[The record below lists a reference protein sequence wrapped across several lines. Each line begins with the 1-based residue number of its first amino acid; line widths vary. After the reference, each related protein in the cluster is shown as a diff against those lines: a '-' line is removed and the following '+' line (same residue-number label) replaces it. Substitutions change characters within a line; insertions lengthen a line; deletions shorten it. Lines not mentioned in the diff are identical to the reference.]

1 MRIYHNTRQKKRGWL
16 YFQTGFI
23 LKHINL
29 ISNLY
34 YLLKIRYTV
43 SQNNPIEIPL
53 ILPARIIL
61 QLSNTLRLQKEKI
74 GSAY

>member
-16 YFQTGFI
+16 YFQAGFI